1 MLCVNDRFIRI
12 FLIIS
17 VIIVQVDVKSDKN
30 RYNKVTKAYVNSS
43 GITTTNLSY
52 YVKPLSPYDS
62 VFGVQ
67 ADFKRTLNNFFLS
80 NVVFHKPP
88 TGTKFYQIFNLKNVE
103 ICKMAKVI
111 RSPAGNL
118 LKNWFEYTNLTFA
131 GIIHECPYKVESMIL
146 LKLIT
151 Y

>member
-43 GITTTNLSY
+43 GITTTNLSC

-62 VFGVQ
+62 IFGVQ

-146 LKLIT
+146 LKLIA